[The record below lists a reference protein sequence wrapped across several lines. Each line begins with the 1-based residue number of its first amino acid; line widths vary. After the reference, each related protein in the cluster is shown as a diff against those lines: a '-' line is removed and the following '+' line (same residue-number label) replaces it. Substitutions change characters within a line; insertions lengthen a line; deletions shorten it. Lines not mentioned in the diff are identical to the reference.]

1 MDAGVIRINNFELF
15 ELIRILYEIYGSNH
29 RITNEIPIVMMLG
42 YLNAILKL
50 SLNRSGRTLN
60 TLLNPFEGT

>member
-15 ELIRILYEIYGSNH
+15 ELIRNLYEFYGSNH
-29 RITNEIPIVMMLG
+29 RITNEIPVEMMLG

-60 TLLNPFEGT
+60 TLFNPFEGT